1 MEKRMRIKTT
11 ATAVTVA
18 LIVLAA
24 TIDGVP
30 SRAQEKAVEPNS
42 VTAID
47 IVLEP
52 DATMLKQAEAANE
65 RLREN
70 YPKGFALDELHR
82 PHISCLVRYVKTAE
96 LDKVFEAVDKVL
108 AEEKPA
114 TWKLTAHKYY
124 YIPLKEIGLA
134 GIVIE
139 PTDDI
144 IRYQQKLIDAV
155 KPFTVKSGTA
165 AAFATTKE
173 DPNIVAPLIEGVA
186 KYVPD
191 GTGKN
196 FSPHVTIGLATEEYL
211 NKMLD
216 EKFEN
221 FTFSP
226 VGVSVYHMGNFGT
239 ARIKLKGW
247 ELNR

>member
-1 MEKRMRIKTT
+1 MNARLVVM
-11 ATAVTVA
+11 AV
-18 LIVLAA
+18 LIGLAA
-24 TIDGVP
+24 TVGGGR

-47 IVLEP
+47 ILLEP
-52 DATMLKQAEAANE
+52 DATMLKKADAANN
-65 RLREN
+65 RLRES

-96 LDKVFEAVDKVL
+96 LDKVYEAVDKVL
-108 AEEKPA
+108 ADEKPA
-114 TWKLTAHKYY
+114 TWKLTAYKYY
-124 YIPLKEIGLA
+124 YISLKELGLA

-139 PTDDI
+139 PTDEL
-144 IRYQQKLIDAV
+144 IRFQQKLIDAV
-155 KPFTVKSGTA
+155 KPFTVKTGTA
-165 AAFATTKE
+165 AVFATTKE
-173 DPNIVAPLIEGVA
+173 DPHIVEPLIAGVA
-186 KYVPD
+186 NYVPD

-211 NKMLD
+211 KKMLD

-226 VGVSVYHMGNFGT
+226 VGVSVFHMGNFGT
-239 ARIKLKGW
+239 ARTKLKGW
-247 ELNR
+247 ELIR